1 MPLQDACKAL
11 ETLAR
16 LTEGAGDETK
26 INAAIKELLALTK
39 GKSSL
44 NRLEDELK
52 IWQGKL
58 AVILKEPMGRKGM
71 AKHARYWMSVIPS
84 EVEGSVFPPEAD
96 PSFGGKNKIPRFPTV
111 ARNDNDGK
119 LKDKCGVFGVFG
131 HKEAPYLTYLG
142 LYALQHRGEE
152 SAGIVVSDGKKM
164 THHRGMGHVQDV
176 FEGRTMESLVGDR
189 AIGHVRYST
198 TGSSNIKNAQPILVD
213 YSRGEIAIAHN
224 GNIVNAEILRS
235 ELEAYGSIFQTTTDS
250 EIIIHLMAKPSL
262 RNVDEGAVEAL
273 TRVKG
278 AYSLVFLTHDTLIA
292 ARDPQGFRPLWLGK
306 LGDAYVVASE
316 TCAFDIMDAQAI
328 REIEPGEVVF
338 ITAKGIR
345 SVKISEPG
353 EKHAHCIFEHV
364 YFSRPDSRIFGES
377 VHLVREKFGRQLAIE
392 QPAPGADIVIPVPDS
407 GNSAALGFS
416 QQSGVPL
423 EAGIIRNHY
432 VGRTFI
438 QPSQGIR
445 DFKVRVKF
453 NLVKEVLKGKSVV
466 VVDDSIVRGTTSKM
480 RVKSLRQ
487 AGAKEVHLRISCPPH
502 RFPCAYGI
510 DFPTRE
516 ELIANRYSDEEIRKY
531 LECDSVGYLS
541 LEGMLKCVSY
551 AKENYCTACWSGK
564 YPIPFEGAGKFHT
577 EKCGRS

>member
-1 MPLQDACKAL
+1 
-11 ETLAR
+11 
-16 LTEGAGDETK
+16 
-26 INAAIKELLALTK
+26 
-39 GKSSL
+39 
-44 NRLEDELK
+44 
-52 IWQGKL
+52 
-58 AVILKEPMGRKGM
+58 M
-71 AKHARYWMSVIPS
+71 A
-84 EVEGSVFPPEAD
+84 EE
-96 PSFGGKNKIPRFPTV
+96 
-111 ARNDNDGK
+111 

-131 HKEAPYLTYLG
+131 HKDAPYLTYLG

-152 SAGIVVSDGKKM
+152 SAGIVLSDGKKM
-164 THHRGMGHVQDV
+164 TSHRGMGHVQEV
-176 FEGRTMESLVGDR
+176 FEGRTMEALAGDR
-189 AIGHVRYST
+189 GIGHVRYST

-224 GNIVNAEILRS
+224 GNLVNAEILRS

-262 RNVDEGAVEAL
+262 RNVEEGVVEAL

-278 AYSLVFLTHDTLIA
+278 AYSLVLLTHNTLIA

-306 LGDAYVVASE
+306 LGDATVVASE
-316 TCAFDIMDAQAI
+316 TCAFDIMDAQPI

-338 ITAKGIR
+338 ITTKGIR

-364 YFSRPDSRIFGES
+364 YFSRPDSKIFGES

-416 QQSGVPL
+416 QQSGIPL

-551 AKENYCTACWSGK
+551 AKENYCTACWSGN
-564 YPIPFEGAGKFHT
+564 YPIPFEGLGKFHT